1 MSRMTITIDDALLD
15 RAKEAL
21 GARTRAAAIRA
32 ALEEAVRRRRL
43 AETLEQLGQLELRGD
58 PAELRRLREEG

>member
-1 MSRMTITIDDALLD
+1 MSRMTVTIDDELLE

-21 GARTRAAAIRA
+21 GAQTRAATIRT

-43 AETLEQLGQLELRGD
+43 AETLEQLGQLELRGGL
-58 PAELRRLREEG
+58 AELRRLREEG